1 MSISQ
6 FISTQTGLSNH
17 SLALKL
23 KGLCCRQ
30 SVYNIMQG
38 TQIPSFVLFLQICKK
53 LEIPL
58 DQLQIF
64 IEENYK

>member
-1 MSISQ
+1 MTISQ
-6 FISTQTGLSNH
+6 FISTQTGLSYH

-53 LEIPL
+53 LEIPVN
-58 DQLQIF
+58 QVNAF
-64 IEENYK
+64 IEEIY

>member
-1 MSISQ
+1 MTIPQ

-23 KGLCCRQ
+23 KGLCCRRT
-30 SVYNIMQG
+30 VYNIMQG

-53 LEIPL
+53 LEIPI

-64 IEENYK
+64 IENKYE